1 MCMWRFRGV
10 LIAPGIYRLCA
21 AEHSVLTCV
30 AAQRLVAASS
40 ATFMLVDVHLEQYEA
55 REKWGTRLGRGPR
68 IFFATFFARL
78 HWFANVFPAVSR
90 GVVQLGRGREGREA
104 SPC

>member
-1 MCMWRFRGV
+1 MRVAFSWRAHCPRNLSALWLQRTLGSP
-10 LIAPGIYRLCA
+10 LQR
-21 AEHSVLTCV
+21 
-30 AAQRLVAASS
+30 AQRLVAASS

-78 HWFANVFPAVSR
+78 HSFAKFTLVHPSFTPRSHVK
-90 GVVQLGRGREGREA
+90 EA
-104 SPC
+104 RSH